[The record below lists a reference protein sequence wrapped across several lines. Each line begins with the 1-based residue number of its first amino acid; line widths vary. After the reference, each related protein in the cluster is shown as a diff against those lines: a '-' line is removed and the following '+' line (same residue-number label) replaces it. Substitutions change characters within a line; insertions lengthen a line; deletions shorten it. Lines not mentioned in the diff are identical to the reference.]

1 MEEGYLLLTG
11 FLFFGLII
19 ACTCQMYI
27 WLANSYYYPTE
38 PRAHSFIRGLLSIR
52 LLRWQNLT
60 ELSTPSNF
68 VCHPTPPPFVL
79 HVLRGHIPRWYV
91 KGNRKGLT
99 LLTLIQLSLKSLPI
113 HRMDNRIYKEA
124 CRIESKCVHN
134 RDDLSLSLLAV
145 LQFPKIKALW
155 QSLKLRML
163 SLTACGHLRKKIF
176 WRSACRITYNFG

>member
-27 WLANSYYYPTE
+27 WLANSYKYPTE

-79 HVLRGHIPRWYV
+79 HVLRGHIPRWYI

-113 HRMDNRIYKEA
+113 HRWITEFTRRHVELNLNMFTIAMIFLCWPFCN
-124 CRIESKCVHN
+124 
-134 RDDLSLSLLAV
+134 
-145 LQFPKIKALW
+145 F
-155 QSLKLRML
+155 
-163 SLTACGHLRKKIF
+163 RK
-176 WRSACRITYNFG
+176 